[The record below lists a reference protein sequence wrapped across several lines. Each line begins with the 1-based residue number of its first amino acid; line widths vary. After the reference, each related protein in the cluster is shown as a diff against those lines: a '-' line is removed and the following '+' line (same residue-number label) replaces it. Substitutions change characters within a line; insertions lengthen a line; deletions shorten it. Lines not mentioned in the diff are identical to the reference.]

1 MAMQQEAGTR
11 ERIVRSAA
19 KLFLTRSY
27 TSVGIADVCA
37 AADVRKGSFYHF
49 FPAKADLA
57 KAVIDLHAEEFERQ
71 FSRQTG
77 ADGSDGDGAPGERL
91 YALVDAVLRV
101 QEGFEKHFGR
111 IVGCPFGNL
120 AAELATL
127 DDDVRA
133 HVAAVLRRWEERL
146 AEGCRGAARAGA
158 LRPGV
163 DPEQFARTLLAQIE
177 GLILLAKVRRAPAD
191 AIGADLHALISQ
203 YLAEE
208 GALP

>member
-1 MAMQQEAGTR
+1 MQQEAGTR

-19 KLFLTRSY
+19 RLFLSRSY

-57 KAVIDLHAEEFERQ
+57 KAVIDLHAGELERR
-71 FSRQTG
+71 F
-77 ADGSDGDGAPGERL
+77 DLHVGEGGTERARL
-91 YALVDAVLRV
+91 YALVDAVADIHER
-101 QEGFEKHFGR
+101 FEEQFGR
-111 IVGCPFGNL
+111 IVGCPFGNF

-133 HVAAVLRRWEERL
+133 HVAAVLQRWEERL
-146 AEGCRGAARAGA
+146 AEGCHRAAQAGV

-163 DPEQFARTLLAQIE
+163 DPAQLARTLLAQVQ
-177 GLILLAKVRRAPAD
+177 GLILLAKVRRGPAESIPAD
-191 AIGADLHALISQ
+191 LRGLIGH
-203 YLAEE
+203 YMNEE
-208 GALP
+208 AALP